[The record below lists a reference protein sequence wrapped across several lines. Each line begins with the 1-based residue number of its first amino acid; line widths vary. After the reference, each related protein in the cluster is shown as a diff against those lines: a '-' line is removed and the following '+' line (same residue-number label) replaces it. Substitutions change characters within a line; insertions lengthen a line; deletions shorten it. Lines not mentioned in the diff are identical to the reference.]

1 MAEIP
6 STPAR
11 LPSSLLSLSVF
22 LLTIP
27 LFFVLPVPND
37 LGRAALSIL
46 IAWVV
51 LLLAAFLLPVPWVE
65 RFISKSGLLVH
76 ASVSFFFGLLSS
88 IFLPMSIIPWLVSW
102 LVLCFL
108 WVLLPGENF
117 HDRLEE
123 RFDRLL
129 S

>member
-6 STPAR
+6 SSPVR

-27 LFFVLPVPND
+27 LFLVLPIPND

-46 IAWVV
+46 IAWGV
-51 LLLAAFLLPVPWVE
+51 LLLAAFLLPAPWVE
-65 RFISKSGLLVH
+65 RFVSKSGLLVN
-76 ASVSFFFGLLSS
+76 ASISVLFGLVSS
-88 IFLPMSIIPWLVSW
+88 IFLPMSIVPWLVSW

-108 WVLLPGENF
+108 WLLLPGEDF

>member
-6 STPAR
+6 SSPVR

-27 LFFVLPVPND
+27 LFLVLPIPND

-46 IAWVV
+46 IAWGV
-51 LLLAAFLLPVPWVE
+51 LLLAAFLFPATWVE
-65 RFISKSGLLVH
+65 RFVSKSGLLVN
-76 ASVSFFFGLLSS
+76 ASISVLFGLVSS
-88 IFLPMSIIPWLVSW
+88 IFLPMSIVPWLVSW

-108 WVLLPGENF
+108 WLLLPGEDF

>member
-6 STPAR
+6 SSPVR

-27 LFFVLPVPND
+27 LFLVLPIPND

-51 LLLAAFLLPVPWVE
+51 LLLAAFLFPATWVE
-65 RFISKSGLLVH
+65 RFVSKSGLLVN
-76 ASVSFFFGLLSS
+76 ASISVLFGLVSS
-88 IFLPMSIIPWLVSW
+88 IFLPMSIVPWLVSW

-108 WVLLPGENF
+108 WLLLPGEDF

>member
-6 STPAR
+6 SSPVR

-27 LFFVLPVPND
+27 LFFVLPIPND

-46 IAWVV
+46 IAWGV
-51 LLLAAFLLPVPWVE
+51 LLLVAFLFPTPWVE
-65 RFISKSGLLVH
+65 RFVSKSGLLVN
-76 ASVSFFFGLLSS
+76 ASISVLFGLVSS
-88 IFLPMSIIPWLVSW
+88 IFLPMSIVPWLVSW

-108 WVLLPGENF
+108 WLLLPGEDF

>member
-6 STPAR
+6 STPVR
-11 LPSSLLSLSVF
+11 LPSSLLSLSVL
-22 LLTIP
+22 LLTVP
-27 LFFVLPVPND
+27 LFLVLPVPND

-46 IAWVV
+46 IAWIV
-51 LLLAAFLLPVPWVE
+51 LLLAAFLLPGAWVE
-65 RFISKSGLLVH
+65 RFVSKSGLLVH
-76 ASVSFFFGLLSS
+76 ASLSFFFGLVSS
-88 IFLPMSIIPWLVSW
+88 IFLPMSMIPWLVSW
-102 LVLCFL
+102 FVLCFL
-108 WVLLPGENF
+108 WILLPGADF

>member
-6 STPAR
+6 SSPVR

-22 LLTIP
+22 LVTIP
-27 LFFVLPVPND
+27 LFFVLPIPND

-46 IAWVV
+46 IAWGV
-51 LLLAAFLLPVPWVE
+51 LLLTAFLFPATWVE
-65 RFISKSGLLVH
+65 RFVSKSGLLVN
-76 ASVSFFFGLLSS
+76 ASISVLFGLVSS
-88 IFLPMSIIPWLVSW
+88 IFLPMSIVPWLVSW

-108 WVLLPGENF
+108 WLLLPGEDF

>member
-6 STPAR
+6 STPVR

-51 LLLAAFLLPVPWVE
+51 LLLASFLLPAPWVE
-65 RFISKSGLLVH
+65 RFISKSGLLIH
-76 ASVSFFFGLLSS
+76 ASVSFFFGLVSS

-108 WVLLPGENF
+108 WVLLPGEDF

>member
-6 STPAR
+6 SSPVR

-27 LFFVLPVPND
+27 LFLVLPIPND

-46 IAWVV
+46 IAWGV
-51 LLLAAFLLPVPWVE
+51 LLLAAFLFPAPWVE
-65 RFISKSGLLVH
+65 RFVSKSGLLVN
-76 ASVSFFFGLLSS
+76 ASISVLFGLVSS
-88 IFLPMSIIPWLVSW
+88 IFLPMSIVPWLVSW

-108 WVLLPGENF
+108 WLLLPGEDF

>member
-6 STPAR
+6 SSPVR

-27 LFFVLPVPND
+27 LFLGLPIPND

-46 IAWVV
+46 IAWGV
-51 LLLAAFLLPVPWVE
+51 LLLAAFLFPATWVE
-65 RFISKSGLLVH
+65 RFVSKSGLLVN
-76 ASVSFFFGLLSS
+76 ASISVLFGLVSS
-88 IFLPMSIIPWLVSW
+88 IFLPMSIVPWLVSW

-108 WVLLPGENF
+108 WLLLPGEDF

>member
-6 STPAR
+6 SNPVR

-37 LGRAALSIL
+37 LGRAALAIL

-51 LLLAAFLLPVPWVE
+51 LLLAAFLLPAPWVE
-65 RFISKSGLLVH
+65 RLISKSGLLVQ
-76 ASVSFFFGLLSS
+76 ASISLFFGLISS
-88 IFLPMSIIPWLVSW
+88 IFLPMSMIPWLASW
-102 LVLCFL
+102 FVLCFL
-108 WVLLPGENF
+108 WVLLPGQDF

>member
-6 STPAR
+6 SSPVR

-27 LFFVLPVPND
+27 LFLVLPIPND

-46 IAWVV
+46 IAWGV
-51 LLLAAFLLPVPWVE
+51 LLLAAFLLPAPWVE
-65 RFISKSGLLVH
+65 RFVSKSGLLVN
-76 ASVSFFFGLLSS
+76 ASISVLFGLVSS
-88 IFLPMSIIPWLVSW
+88 IFLPMSIVPWFVSW

-108 WVLLPGENF
+108 WLLLPGEDF